1 MAYRTQCGSRVT
13 FLGCCRILDSIHQ
26 IHAYMRDLLRL
37 VRSWVTFTSRLES
50 PWLILMDLHQIFRF
64 LDSCPNQ
71 QETRMILF
79 SNVFKKSDL
88 LVEPD
93 CLNRIFLVPPT
104 GLLVFQVISDV
115 HPWDTLEQ
123 RAHRRHMADKKSGQD
138 MLFWVP
144 VTFRCF
150 DRGVCG
156 ACGKCHFIAFCFNP
170 GSRWLVAGRNS
181 MNNIV

>member
-13 FLGCCRILDSIHQ
+13 FLGDVAVSMTRIHQ
-26 IHAYMRDLLRL
+26 NRACIRDLLRL
-37 VRSWVTFTSRLES
+37 IFYIYITAWIT
-50 PWLILMDLHQIFRF
+50 WLILMDLHQIFRF

-93 CLNRIFLVPPT
+93 CLNRIFSIPPT

-123 RAHRRHMADKKSGQD
+123 RAHRRRLAEKKSGQD
-138 MLFWVP
+138 MLFWFP

-156 ACGKCHFIAFCFNP
+156 ACGKWNFIAFCWNP

-181 MNNIV
+181 MNNIM

>member
-13 FLGCCRILDSIHQ
+13 FLGDVAVSMTRIHQ
-26 IHAYMRDLLRL
+26 ICACIRDLLRL
-37 VRSWVTFTSRLES
+37 ICYIYITAWIT
-50 PWLILMDLHQIFRF
+50 WLILMDLHQIFRF

-93 CLNRIFLVPPT
+93 CLNRIFSVTPT

-123 RAHRRHMADKKSGQD
+123 RAHRRHMAEKKVGRTCCFDFRSRS
-138 MLFWVP
+138 LFWP
-144 VTFRCF
+144 WRL
-150 DRGVCG
+150 RGMWEM
-156 ACGKCHFIAFCFNP
+156 KFHSILLK
-170 GSRWLVAGRNS
+170 SWLPLTS
-181 MNNIV
+181 SWKK